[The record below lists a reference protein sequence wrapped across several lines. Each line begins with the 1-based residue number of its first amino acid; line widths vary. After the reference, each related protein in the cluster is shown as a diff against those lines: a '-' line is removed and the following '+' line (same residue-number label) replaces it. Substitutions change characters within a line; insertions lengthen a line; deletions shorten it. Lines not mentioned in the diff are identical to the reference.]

1 MLEAIRPD
9 MVCRDVGSID
19 IDALGRMGYVCAY
32 ALVTEEN
39 AASCAFHEKL
49 GYEKMCVMPRTGYKM
64 GRWLG
69 VTWYVKFLREADDPG
84 DAPKSWRDVR

>member
-1 MLEAIRPD
+1 
-9 MVCRDVGSID
+9 
-19 IDALGRMGYVCAY
+19 MGYVSAY

-39 AASCAFHEKL
+39 AASCAFHERM

-64 GRWLG
+64 GKWLG